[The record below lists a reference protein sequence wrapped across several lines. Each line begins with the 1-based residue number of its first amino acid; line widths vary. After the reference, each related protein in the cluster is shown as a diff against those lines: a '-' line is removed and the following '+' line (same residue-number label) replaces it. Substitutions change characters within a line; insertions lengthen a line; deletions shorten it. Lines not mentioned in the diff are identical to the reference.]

1 MNRIFAQSTVW
12 WSIFLL
18 SAVVLGSALYAQYVL
33 YMEPCPLCIFQRV
46 AVMAVGA
53 LALVFALIGFVKPNR
68 CVALL
73 GNALISVA
81 ALVGLGIAAQH
92 IYIQNLP
99 EADIPACGPG
109 LDYMIETMPF
119 NDMVAKVLGGSG
131 ECASVEPIM
140 GVPLPIWSA
149 LFFTGVLVWLWSSWF
164 KNRPVK

>member
-1 MNRIFAQSTVW
+1 M
-12 WSIFLL
+12 L